1 MSKVGWTE
9 NSHAWKGFMVDWAE
23 TVLSGKAQPRSCPTR
38 LLDGHSWKGSR
49 WTGLKQPQRQGTST
63 VLPAR
68 LLDNHSWKD
77 LSYSI
82 SEASLIKLFSRFG
95 HIVDIQIPR
104 HEESKH
110 SKGYAFIQYCS
121 QEDAILAVEE
131 IDRQWINGR
140 LVYAEIAKPL
150 HGIAY
155 PKTSG
160 PPLQQS
166 SVSNESRN

>member
-1 MSKVGWTE
+1 MHQYQNLSPFRRRK
-9 NSHAWKGFMVDWAE
+9 AE
-23 TVLSGKAQPRSCPTR
+23 IFLPPFVLSNVMLYIFHTPLVKP
-38 LLDGHSWKGSR
+38 H
-49 WTGLKQPQRQGTST
+49 
-63 VLPAR
+63 
-68 LLDNHSWKD
+68 
-77 LSYSI
+77 LSNCSQV
-82 SEASLIKLFSRFG
+82 E
-95 HIVDIQIPR
+95 IPR

-131 IDRQWINGR
+131 IDRKWINGR

-166 SVSNESRN
+166 SVSNESRK

>member
-1 MSKVGWTE
+1 MLGAFSQISTAKPLLI
-9 NSHAWKGFMVDWAE
+9 SSSSSSS
-23 TVLSGKAQPRSCPTR
+23 LSSPSGKGRCLNTS
-38 LLDGHSWKGSR
+38 SR
-49 WTGLKQPQRQGTST
+49 NFPLASRIF
-63 VLPAR
+63 VR
-68 LLDNHSWKD
+68 N

-95 HIVDIQIPR
+95 HIIDIEIPR

-131 IDRQWINGR
+131 IDRKWINGR

>member
-9 NSHAWKGFMVDWAE
+9 NSHAWKSFMVDWAE
-23 TVLSGKAQPRSCPTR
+23 TALSGKAAAR
-38 LLDGHSWKGSR
+38 HSHGLALQDC
-49 WTGLKQPQRQGTST
+49 WTDTHGRIFHTPLVKP
-63 VLPAR
+63 
-68 LLDNHSWKD
+68 H
-77 LSYSI
+77 LSNYSQV
-82 SEASLIKLFSRFG
+82 E
-95 HIVDIQIPR
+95 IPR

-131 IDRQWINGR
+131 IDRKWINGR

>member
-1 MSKVGWTE
+1 MEERANLRCLRW
-9 NSHAWKGFMVDWAE
+9 
-23 TVLSGKAQPRSCPTR
+23 
-38 LLDGHSWKGSR
+38 DGLKIAMPGRVSW
-49 WTGLKQPQRQGTST
+49 WTGLKQPSAARHSHGLALQDCWTETHGR
-63 VLPAR
+63 VLAG
-68 LLDNHSWKD
+68 L
-77 LSYSI
+77 
-82 SEASLIKLFSRFG
+82 
-95 HIVDIQIPR
+95 VQIPR

-131 IDRQWINGR
+131 IDRKWINGR

-150 HGIAY
+150 HGIGY